1 MLAAL
6 SGWPTQPEHEVLPW
20 MPKRTTPDEA
30 TLDQLRAAVVAF
42 RDERDWAQFHSP
54 KNLAIA
60 IAVEAAELLELFL
73 WRRETDQLSEDE
85 AEHTAEEM
93 ADVLIFLLSLADA
106 LDIDLAA
113 EMISKLAKN
122 EGKYPKEVVRGSAK
136 KYTEYES

>member
-1 MLAAL
+1 
-6 SGWPTQPEHEVLPW
+6 
-20 MPKRTTPDEA
+20 MPKRTTHDDA
-30 TLDQLRAAVVAF
+30 TLDQLRTAVAAF

-60 IAVEAAELLELFL
+60 IAVEAAELLEVFL
-73 WRRETDQLSEDE
+73 WRRETDQLNEDK
-85 AEHTAEEM
+85 AEHAAQEM

-113 EMISKLAKN
+113 EMINKLAKN
-122 EGKYPKEVVRGSAK
+122 DEKYPKEVVRGSAK